1 MKENE
6 APEKIYLQ
14 PTKYGETYN
23 HWSRLKLDETFVEYS
38 RTDAFMK
45 KACKFLSNEA
55 NIPLWEGYNDT
66 FGCDTSKLVDN
77 FRKYM
82 EE

>member
-1 MKENE
+1 METNE
-6 APEKIYLQ
+6 APDRLYLSQNIYSTFLYQ
-14 PTKYGETYN
+14 VLDPD
-23 HWSRLKLDETFVEYS
+23 DETACEYIRS
-38 RTDAFMK
+38 DAFIK

-77 FRKYM
+77 FIKHM
-82 EE
+82 KGE